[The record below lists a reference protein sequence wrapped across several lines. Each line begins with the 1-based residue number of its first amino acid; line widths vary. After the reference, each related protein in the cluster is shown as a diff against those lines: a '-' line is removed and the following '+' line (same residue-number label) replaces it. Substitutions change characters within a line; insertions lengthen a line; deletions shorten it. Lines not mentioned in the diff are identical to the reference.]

1 MAVNSRWWAV
11 TTREE
16 RWEAIWW
23 PPTHSSAIAS
33 IHTSVWP
40 SFLALEHLKT
50 TCVLSLAHLVGN
62 GVDSAVIEQCFV
74 KPDSHFKIF
83 FDICLISS
91 TNLRQSF
98 WQPSRRAVL
107 NWKHKWSQWH
117 FVTNKYWL
125 QKITN
130 KVADSGNAHTS
141 SGSWQKSTKI
151 LAKKVGNIIVL
162 AKKLPKM
169 NRWRTGGTPTQAG
182 TLGSWRHC
190 STQHVCHKSFTLSG
204 LKLIFS
210 GKYFVQWRLL
220 PIVEYHED
228 IPSSRQKLINTW
240 KIQKSASHLNRH
252 EVLLIGQQRWAQ
264 CHPS

>member
-1 MAVNSRWWAV
+1 MKPVAFFNQRILIAKNYQQGGRQ
-11 TTREE
+11 RE
-16 RWEAIWW
+16 RPHKQWL
-23 PPTHSSAIAS
+23 
-33 IHTSVWP
+33 
-40 SFLALEHLKT
+40 LAK
-50 TCVLSLAHLVGN
+50 
-62 GVDSAVIEQCFV
+62 
-74 KPDSHFKIF
+74 
-83 FDICLISS
+83 
-91 TNLRQSF
+91 
-98 WQPSRRAVL
+98 
-107 NWKHKWSQWH
+107 
-117 FVTNKYWL
+117 KY
-125 QKITN
+125 QNI
-130 KVADSGNAHTS
+130 G
-141 SGSWQKSTKI
+141 
-151 LAKKVGNIIVL
+151 KKVGNIIVL

-204 LKLIFS
+204 LKLIFFS

-264 CHPS
+264 CRPS